1 MVKTSRSNAEGA
13 GWIPGWGTNSPTC
26 IAAKKKK
33 KSNIPINSIKI
44 FFRFFKKTE
53 LTIIAVTCRE
63 HWGMSVLRI
72 SGGCFGR
79 CYVFYLHVAS
89 LSLEEEAVPC

>member
-1 MVKTSRSNAEGA
+1 MQEVQVGSQVGELTVPHALQQ
-13 GWIPGWGTNSPTC
+13 
-26 IAAKKKK
+26 KKKK

-89 LSLEEEAVPC
+89 LSLEEEAVAC